1 MLWTM
6 NGKDLKIA
14 RIKLDLT
21 QAQLA
26 QALDLNP
33 NTISRYEQGDLKVS
47 RVLALAIEAL
57 EARQARETADTKEDV
72 SL

>member
-1 MLWTM
+1 M

-14 RIKLDLT
+14 RIRLDLT

-57 EARQARETADTKEDV
+57 EARQAREIADSKENVD
-72 SL
+72 L